1 MSKTCKLICIF
12 HNCPQEQQQSNSKD
26 LGSKC
31 PRSKSA
37 YVIYEWPPSLLD
49 DSDEDDIDAGPAKKS
64 RPSNEGYF
72 AGLPQPVKS
81 RNIDQTSRV
90 KTLRD
95 NEEVTDEDSDIV
107 SYSNTSFCF
116 VILHSW
122 AGLAVLF
129 SRRILNGY
137 SLLKFFRY
145 ETIET
150 HALAF
155 LTHIF
160 LAIGG
165 VIADN
170 KTEKK

>member
-1 MSKTCKLICIF
+1 MTKLSC
-12 HNCPQEQQQSNSKD
+12 CSLKCLKNSW
-26 LGSKC
+26 KC
-31 PRSKSA
+31 CGWQKKSA

-49 DSDEDDIDAGPAKKS
+49 DSDEDDIDAGAAKKS

-90 KTLRD
+90 KTLGD

-107 SYSNTSFCF
+107 SCSNTSFCF

-122 AGLAVLF
+122 VGLAVLF

-137 SLLKFFRY
+137 LFIIKIL
-145 ETIET
+145 
-150 HALAF
+150 
-155 LTHIF
+155 
-160 LAIGG
+160 
-165 VIADN
+165 
-170 KTEKK
+170 

>member
-1 MSKTCKLICIF
+1 MPKEFVKMLRLTK
-12 HNCPQEQQQSNSKD
+12 
-26 LGSKC
+26 
-31 PRSKSA
+31 KSA
-37 YVIYEWPPSLLD
+37 CVIYEWPQSLLD

-107 SYSNTSFCF
+107 SCSNTSFCF

-155 LTHIF
+155 LTHINF
-160 LAIGG
+160 VQILIGSQ
-165 VIADN
+165 
-170 KTEKK
+170 KKDMFNLLLFCKSLC